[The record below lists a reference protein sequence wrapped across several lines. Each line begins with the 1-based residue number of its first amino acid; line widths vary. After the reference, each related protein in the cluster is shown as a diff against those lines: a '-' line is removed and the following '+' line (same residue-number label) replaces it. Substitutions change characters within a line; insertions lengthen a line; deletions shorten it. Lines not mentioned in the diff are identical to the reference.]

1 MEGDYIGLFVHS
13 DAMVHD
19 SSSFT
24 VEYLHTNKPV
34 MFLVKDDNELTAGM
48 FKFGAAALDCHY
60 KGTTMDDIK
69 SFIEDVVIC
78 GNDSMRSTR
87 EQFIKDYLVPPHN
100 KTASQNIIDA
110 ILGK

>member
-1 MEGDYIGLFVHS
+1 
-13 DAMVHD
+13 
-19 SSSFT
+19 
-24 VEYLHTNKPV
+24 
-34 MFLVKDDNELTAGM
+34 
-48 FKFGAAALDCHY
+48 
-60 KGTTMDDIK
+60 MDDIK